1 MRRQSRSI
9 LRCIAT
15 AFLILAPLAL
25 RAQAPAASGTVITI
39 AGKGVF
45 GFSGDGGPATNA
57 AFREP
62 YGMAIGPDGTLY
74 IADNGNYRIRAIAPA
89 TGIIT
94 TVAGNGT
101 FGDTG
106 DGGPATNATISGVTS
121 IAVDRAR
128 RALYLCDSDNNR
140 VRKVNLTNG
149 LISNYAGTGLA
160 GFGFSGD
167 GGPATS
173 AWFALPETVCTDGAG
188 RLSISDVFN
197 DRVRQVNPVTGIIT
211 TIAGIGYL
219 GSGGNTG
226 VTAGDGGP
234 ATSASLSPRRLT
246 ADRAGNVFVQDTW
259 TNSVR
264 RIAAAT
270 GLITTV
276 AGGGTNI
283 PGSGPATSMA
293 LGDFSDLVVSSD
305 AGKLYI
311 ADNTR
316 VFVVDLAT
324 GQLAPFAGGTNGGF
338 SGDGGPALDARFN
351 FISSLALAPGGG
363 LLIASSEQGRI
374 RYVVPD
380 SIILT
385 NDSQQTAFYLPWVS
399 ALAGDLTIAENPSLT
414 TVDMTGLTS
423 VGGNLSLSGNTNAT
437 AIGMDSFTTVGGDL
451 AVDMNTSADP
461 IDMGS
466 LTTAGGD
473 LSVSGNTSATVIDVG
488 SLTTVTGGLTI
499 DMNTSADPIDM
510 GSLTT
515 VGGDLSVSGNTSA
528 TVIDVGSL
536 TTVTG
541 GLTVDTNTSADP
553 IDMGSLT
560 AVGGDLSVS
569 GNTNA
574 TVIDVGSLTTVTGDL
589 TIASNAPDAIVD
601 MSSFTAFG
609 CGTSEVTMTLDGGT
623 VQMTNGLTLCTNAT
637 LTGSTTLD
645 GSVTN
650 HGTIQPGSSPGQLN
664 LTGHLVLANSSR
676 VRLEIGGYAPGQF
689 DVVNVAGSVA
699 LGGTLAVTLVN
710 NFASVMTNGA
720 SFTVLSGGTPV
731 LGAFAN
737 VPSGGTLT
745 TTEGYARFTVLYAGE
760 STMRLTDLVM
770 VDTDADGLP
779 NWWEDQF
786 GLGKTNAADAT
797 LDLDGDGASNLNEF
811 LAGTKPNDAASVFR
825 ITALQPEGGD
835 LRVTWTTVGGRSYV
849 VQTNG
854 ELVQPFAD
862 LSAPLTM
869 PGTGESV
876 TNFVHPSGA
885 TNGPRYYRVRLQP
898 YHPES

>member
-211 TIAGIGYL
+211 TLAGN
-219 GSGGNTG
+219 GSGGHS
-226 VTAGDGGP
+226 AGDGGP

>member
-1 MRRQSRSI
+1 
-9 LRCIAT
+9 
-15 AFLILAPLAL
+15 
-25 RAQAPAASGTVITI
+25 
-39 AGKGVF
+39 
-45 GFSGDGGPATNA
+45 
-57 AFREP
+57 
-62 YGMAIGPDGTLY
+62 
-74 IADNGNYRIRAIAPA
+74 
-89 TGIIT
+89 
-94 TVAGNGT
+94 
-101 FGDTG
+101 
-106 DGGPATNATISGVTS
+106 
-121 IAVDRAR
+121 
-128 RALYLCDSDNNR
+128 
-140 VRKVNLTNG
+140 
-149 LISNYAGTGLA
+149 
-160 GFGFSGD
+160 
-167 GGPATS
+167 
-173 AWFALPETVCTDGAG
+173 
-188 RLSISDVFN
+188 
-197 DRVRQVNPVTGIIT
+197 
-211 TIAGIGYL
+211 
-219 GSGGNTG
+219 
-226 VTAGDGGP
+226 
-234 ATSASLSPRRLT
+234 
-246 ADRAGNVFVQDTW
+246 
-259 TNSVR
+259 
-264 RIAAAT
+264 
-270 GLITTV
+270 
-276 AGGGTNI
+276 
-283 PGSGPATSMA
+283 
-293 LGDFSDLVVSSD
+293 
-305 AGKLYI
+305 
-311 ADNTR
+311 
-316 VFVVDLAT
+316 
-324 GQLAPFAGGTNGGF
+324 
-338 SGDGGPALDARFN
+338 
-351 FISSLALAPGGG
+351 
-363 LLIASSEQGRI
+363 
-374 RYVVPD
+374 
-380 SIILT
+380 
-385 NDSQQTAFYLPWVS
+385 
-399 ALAGDLTIAENPSLT
+399 
-414 TVDMTGLTS
+414 
-423 VGGNLSLSGNTNAT
+423 
-437 AIGMDSFTTVGGDL
+437 
-451 AVDMNTSADP
+451 
-461 IDMGS
+461 
-466 LTTAGGD
+466 
-473 LSVSGNTSATVIDVG
+473 
-488 SLTTVTGGLTI
+488 
-499 DMNTSADPIDM
+499 
-510 GSLTT
+510 
-515 VGGDLSVSGNTSA
+515 
-528 TVIDVGSL
+528 
-536 TTVTG
+536 
-541 GLTVDTNTSADP
+541 
-553 IDMGSLT
+553 MGSLT

-569 GNTNA
+569 GITYA
-574 TVIDVGSLTTVTGDL
+574 SVIDVGSLTTVTGDL